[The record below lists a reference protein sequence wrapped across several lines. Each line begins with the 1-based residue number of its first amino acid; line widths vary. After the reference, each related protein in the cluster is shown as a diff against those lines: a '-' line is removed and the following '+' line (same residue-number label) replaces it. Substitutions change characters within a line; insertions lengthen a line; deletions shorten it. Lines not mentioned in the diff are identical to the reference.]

1 MIRKKKGENGD
12 EVGHGERRH
21 TPSGSSSCC
30 GNGAGGAAGVAAT
43 SAKSNL
49 YPVLNQS
56 TPKAAVAGIVAEM
69 NRKESFKGGSKSKGE
84 APPPVLPTSGV
95 TVASTPSSIT
105 NASTN
110 SSSSSVTS
118 PIKRNPPRSNFEA
131 LLRRRVEERKRRV
144 QLQGGAV
151 GNNDSVQT
159 IDSIMSVDETLPK
172 RRAEG
177 VSAPVAAA
185 SAANRSEDG
194 LSLVSSSLSTGSSL
208 EELTELEDE
217 DVDESMEVFESV
229 SNDGNVESDG

>member
-1 MIRKKKGENGD
+1 M
-12 EVGHGERRH
+12 
-21 TPSGSSSCC
+21 
-30 GNGAGGAAGVAAT
+30 
-43 SAKSNL
+43 
-49 YPVLNQS
+49 
-56 TPKAAVAGIVAEM
+56 
-69 NRKESFKGGSKSKGE
+69 
-84 APPPVLPTSGV
+84 
-95 TVASTPSSIT
+95 
-105 NASTN
+105 
-110 SSSSSVTS
+110 
-118 PIKRNPPRSNFEA
+118 
-131 LLRRRVEERKRRV
+131 

-229 SNDGNVESDG
+229 SNDGNVESDGGSSEAPSMTPSEVLRSTPFQSLKEKFDH